1 MKKQNFN
8 KQEVKI
14 YLEEV
19 VFMDVATEIEQD
31 VFYKI
36 KYGQPVTK
44 GELREVLS
52 NMKYW
57 YERVWK

>member
-1 MKKQNFN
+1 MNKQKFN
-8 KQEVKI
+8 TQEVKI